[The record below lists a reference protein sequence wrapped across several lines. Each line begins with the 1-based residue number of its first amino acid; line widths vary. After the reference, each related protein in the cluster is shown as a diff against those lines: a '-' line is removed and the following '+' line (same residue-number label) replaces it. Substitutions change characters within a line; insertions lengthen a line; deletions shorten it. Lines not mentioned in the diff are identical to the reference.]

1 MDANPT
7 PSAVNLT
14 RKGRATR
21 DRIVT
26 AAARIMFERGV
37 AGTCLDSVKAVADV
51 SSSQLYH
58 YFVDKQALVLA
69 VVEHQTEEILRG
81 QERLLSDLDSIPAL
95 RAWRDRIVDHH
106 RRLGFRG
113 GCPIGSLGSE
123 LADND
128 SRAREEI
135 AVGFRRWEDS
145 IRRGLRA
152 MHGRGELKQGAA
164 PDDLALATLAALQGG
179 LLLAKIYRQVGP
191 LEVALDTMIEHIRS
205 WTTPPRKPKRK
216 RVQAKRR

>member
-1 MDANPT
+1 M
-7 PSAVNLT
+7 L
-14 RKGRATR
+14 
-21 DRIVT
+21 
-26 AAARIMFERGV
+26 ERGV
-37 AGTCLDSVKAVADV
+37 AGTCLDSVKAAADV

-58 YFVDKQALVLA
+58 YFADKQALVLA
-69 VVEHQTEEILRG
+69 VVEHQTEEILGG
-81 QERLLSDLDSIPAL
+81 QERLLADLDGIPAL

-123 LADND
+123 LADHD

-145 IRRGLRA
+145 IRQGLRA
-152 MHGRGELKQGAA
+152 MHGRGELKKGAV

-205 WTTPPRKPKRK
+205 LTTQPRRPKRK
-216 RVQAKRR
+216 RVEAKRR

>member
-1 MDANPT
+1 MAADT
-7 PSAVNLT
+7 SPSAVNLT

-21 DRIVT
+21 DRIVA

-37 AGTCLDSVKAVADV
+37 AGTCLDSVKAAADV

-58 YFVDKQALVLA
+58 YFADKQALVLA
-69 VVEHQTEEILRG
+69 VVEHQTDEILKG
-81 QERLLSDLDSIPAL
+81 QERLPSDLDSIPAL
-95 RAWRDRIVDHH
+95 RVWRDRIVDHH
-106 RRLGFRG
+106 RRLGFQG

-128 SRAREEI
+128 SLARKRI
-135 AVGFRRWEDS
+135 AGGFRKWEDS

-152 MHGRGELKQGAA
+152 MHGRGELKKGAA

-179 LLLAKIYRQVGP
+179 LLLAKVYRQVGP
-191 LEVALDTMIEHIRS
+191 LEVALDTMIEHIR
-205 WTTPPRKPKRK
+205 TLTAQPRKPKRK
-216 RVQAKRR
+216 RVEAKRR